1 MSTIPQGIPS
11 ELEETITAVRIVA
24 GQLYGYDGSGP
35 IKDWFNKL
43 TDEQKFR
50 AFNLQHEASKDRFDA
65 SMLPEDGRVDEIFRR
80 FNKRLEALVRS
91 SIKQGSTPEEQA
103 ALKSRITIHLQDS

>member
-1 MSTIPQGIPS
+1 MNTTPQGIPP
-11 ELEETITAVRIVA
+11 ELEETIAAVRIVA
-24 GQLYGYDGSGP
+24 GQLFGYTGSGP

-65 SMLPEDGRVDEIFRR
+65 SMLPDDTRVDEIMRR
-80 FNKRLEALVRS
+80 FSRKLEALVATM
-91 SIKQGSTPEEQA
+91 IKQGSSEEEKA
-103 ALKSRITIHLQDS
+103 AIKSRITIHLQDT